1 MCIESWKV
9 ERFYRSLYQNLQ
21 MLCKLL
27 IDNKYYNPMRVTYK
41 SSARLFSCYKITIYF
56 IIIIIVS

>member
-21 MLCKLL
+21 ILCKLL
-27 IDNKYYNPMRVTYK
+27 TYNKYYNPMRVTYNNQQGC
-41 SSARLFSCYKITIYF
+41 FSCYKITIYF
-56 IIIIIVS
+56 VIIPVS

>member
-21 MLCKLL
+21 ILCKLL
-27 IDNKYYNPMRVTYK
+27 TYNKYYTPCESLIIISKAV
-41 SSARLFSCYKITIYF
+41 FSCYKITIYF
-56 IIIIIVS
+56 VFILIS